1 MMTEG
6 MNRSVYLIL
15 TGIAAL
21 VLCVSICSAGFAPE
35 FELMPLSM
43 KAPSDAKPYNDDAFM
58 NEAEKII
65 GKISNSS
72 VPTGTKLSEVTDAY
86 YRLIMENVSPELFPN
101 AHNIVA
107 YLYYTSMAGEV
118 YEDYHDYLGS
128 VSKTTDGSEY
138 YTVADQNRQ
147 VAAEFWN
154 KIEDLYPNMTMFTL
168 PAVGDPMPE
177 EKAEQQ
183 GDTLEGLDIAIPMTQ
198 KGPDSSADDQTEK
211 FKTTTIRWFED
222 YVDLANQPDDD
233 PTNDK
238 TEKSPGHRF
247 LIGEGLEWSDSTYMD
262 LIGMNVAEDFYSTAN
277 YIDAFFYL
285 ISEARDYYESYIN
298 DRTYVSSVSNGE
310 ENYEKSKKYYD
321 QAQTA
326 IGYFD
331 EIIPNTTN
339 STLPDFPKF
348 GEVEKGTFGLGEL
361 GYITPDMASE
371 LTGVA
376 SESTT

>member
-6 MNRSVYLIL
+6 MKRSVYLIL

-21 VLCVSICSAGFAPE
+21 VLCVSICSAGFAPK

-43 KAPSDAKPYNDDAFM
+43 KAPSDAKPYNDEAFM

-118 YEDYHDYLGS
+118 YEDYHEYMNS

-138 YTVADQNRQ
+138 YMVADQNRQ

-154 KIEDLYPNMTMFTL
+154 KIKDLYPNMTMFTL
-168 PAVGDPMPE
+168 PPVGEPMPE
-177 EKAEQQ
+177 EKEEQQ

-222 YVDLANQPDDD
+222 YVDQANQPDDD
-233 PTNDK
+233 PMNDK

-247 LIGEGLEWSDSTYMD
+247 LIGEGLEWTDSTYMD
-262 LIGMNVAEDFYSTAN
+262 LIGMNVAEDFYTKAN

-285 ISEARDYYESYIN
+285 ISQARDFYESYMN
-298 DRTYVSSVSNGE
+298 DRTYISSVSNGE

-321 QAQTA
+321 QAQKA
-326 IGYFD
+326 IGYFGD
-331 EIIPNTTN
+331 IIPNTTN

-361 GYITPDMASE
+361 GYITPGMADQ
-371 LTGVA
+371 LTGGAA
-376 SESTT
+376 SSTT